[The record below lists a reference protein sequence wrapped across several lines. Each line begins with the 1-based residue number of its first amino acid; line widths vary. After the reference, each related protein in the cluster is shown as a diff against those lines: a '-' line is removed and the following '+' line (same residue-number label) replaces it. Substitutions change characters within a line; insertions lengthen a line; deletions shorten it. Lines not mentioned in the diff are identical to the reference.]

1 MKQHD
6 KQQAATAVR
15 GKQCSAVRSKDGES
29 KSSGNYVDESVVT
42 ATVNQK
48 KESNN
53 QPAEMMMAM
62 TNSKQQQQGC

>member
-15 GKQCSAVRSKDGES
+15 GKQCGAVRSKDGES

-42 ATVNQK
+42 ATANQK
-48 KESNN
+48 KKATINW
-53 QPAEMMMAM
+53 Q
-62 TNSKQQQQGC
+62 K